1 MIWSCNCLGIIN
13 PSHRPPTTAAPLQN
27 ESACPRRCYAS
38 CRLSLFCGWLSRI
51 LLTWLTRPWQL
62 SPIMT
67 MAIVNTIV
75 PVGVS
80 SSDRITLMT
89 CEWKRLRTPTI
100 FSLFSWGRAK
110 KVLVKAACSAV
121 GDSLGFSLGFW
132 CRRHPTQFKLIEDQD
147 HICNA
152 IQHLLLRL

>member
-1 MIWSCNCLGIIN
+1 
-13 PSHRPPTTAAPLQN
+13 
-27 ESACPRRCYAS
+27 
-38 CRLSLFCGWLSRI
+38 
-51 LLTWLTRPWQL
+51 
-62 SPIMT
+62 MT

-89 CEWKRLRTPTI
+89 WFENTTI

-121 GDSLGFSLGFW
+121 GDSLGFSLGF
-132 CRRHPTQFKLIEDQD
+132 
-147 HICNA
+147 
-152 IQHLLLRL
+152 